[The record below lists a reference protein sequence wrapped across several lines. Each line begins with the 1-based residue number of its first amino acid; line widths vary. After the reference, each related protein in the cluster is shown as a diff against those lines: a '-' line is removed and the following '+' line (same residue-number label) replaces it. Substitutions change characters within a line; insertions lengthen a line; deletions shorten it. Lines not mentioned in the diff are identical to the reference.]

1 VVSTA
6 TLDEKESI
14 AKVLVSFIIPHK
26 GREEMLEKTVAS
38 IVAQEYDLSELEITI
53 VTQNTT
59 LATDFQR
66 EKELVSI
73 NTVFRPENET
83 ISALRNKGVEHS
95 CGDYLAFLDADV
107 ALSPNWV
114 KAMLSELEENA
125 GRVLVSAVQRCENNA
140 PPLEII
146 RTALSN
152 ATIDSEVL
160 FLPGR
165 NLLLKKETFAEVGG
179 FPEHLVTCED
189 YYFTGQVHALGQL
202 YYSSK
207 ADYVHLGEDKTYKE
221 LFDKEIWRGQS
232 NLQSIKGRPI
242 PLSELPSFLVPV
254 WILLFAVMTLI
265 SLAFMSV
272 EYAML
277 GLWLFLLPI
286 LLYSVRLYTIADKQ
300 IGFSRVAQ
308 FYLVYFPARIIG
320 TISGLFKMIKV

>member
-1 VVSTA
+1 MG
-6 TLDEKESI
+6 I

-26 GREEMLEKTVAS
+26 GREEMLKKTVAS
-38 IVAQEYDLSELEITI
+38 IVAQDYDLSELEITI

-95 CGDYLAFLDADV
+95 CGAYFAFLDADV

-140 PPLEII
+140 PPLEKI

-152 ATIDSEVL
+152 ATIDSEVR

-165 NLLLKKETFAEVGG
+165 NLLLRKETFAEVGG

-189 YYFTGQVHALGQL
+189 YYFTAQVHALGQL

-207 ADYVHLGEDKTYKE
+207 ADYVHLGEDKSYRE

-232 NLQSIKGRPI
+232 NLQSVKGRPI
-242 PLSELPSFLVPV
+242 PLRELPSFLVPA
-254 WILLFAVMTLI
+254 WLLLFAVMTLI

-272 EYAML
+272 EYVML
-277 GLWLFLLPI
+277 GLGMFLLPI
-286 LLYSVRLYTIADKQ
+286 LLYSVRLYMISDKQ
-300 IGFSRVAQ
+300 ISFTRIAQ
-308 FYLVYFPARIIG
+308 FYLVYFSARIIG
-320 TISGLFKMIKV
+320 TISGLFKVIKV

>member
-1 VVSTA
+1 M
-6 TLDEKESI
+6 
-14 AKVLVSFIIPHK
+14 LVSFVIPHK
-26 GREEMLEKTVAS
+26 GREELLEKTVAS
-38 IVAQEYDLSELEITI
+38 IVAQDYDLSELEITI

-59 LATDFQR
+59 LAADFQR
-66 EKELVSI
+66 EKELMSI
-73 NTVFRPENET
+73 NIVFRPDNET

-95 CGDYLAFLDADV
+95 SGHYLAFLDADV
-107 ALSPNWV
+107 VLSANWV
-114 KAMLSELEENA
+114 KAMLSELEDNA

-140 PPLEII
+140 PPLEKI

-152 ATIDSEVL
+152 ATTDSEVR

-189 YYFTGQVHALGQL
+189 YYFTDQVHALGQL

-207 ADYVHLGEDKTYKE
+207 ADYVHLGEDKSYKE

-242 PLSELPSFLVPV
+242 PLSELPSFLVPL
-254 WILLFAVMTLI
+254 WILLFAVMPLI
-265 SLAFMSV
+265 FSAFMSL
-272 EYAML
+272 EYVML
-277 GLWLFLLPI
+277 GLGLFLLPI
-286 LLYSVRLYTIADKQ
+286 LLYSVRLYKIADKQ
-300 IGFSRVAQ
+300 ISFARVAQ

-320 TISGLFKMIKV
+320 TISGFFKVIKV

>member
-1 VVSTA
+1 M
-6 TLDEKESI
+6 
-14 AKVLVSFIIPHK
+14 LVSFVIPHK
-26 GREEMLEKTVAS
+26 GREELLEKTVAS
-38 IVAQEYDLSELEITI
+38 IVAQDYDLSELEITI

-59 LATDFQR
+59 LAADFQR
-66 EKELVSI
+66 EKELMSI
-73 NTVFRPENET
+73 NIVFRPDNET

-95 CGDYLAFLDADV
+95 SGHYLAFLDADV
-107 ALSPNWV
+107 VLSANWV
-114 KAMLSELEENA
+114 KAMLSELEDNA

-140 PPLEII
+140 PPLEKI

-152 ATIDSEVL
+152 ATTDSEVR

-189 YYFTGQVHALGQL
+189 YYFTAQVHALGQL

-207 ADYVHLGEDKTYKE
+207 ADFVHLGEDKSYKE

-242 PLSELPSFLVPV
+242 PLSELPSFLVPL
-254 WILLFAVMTLI
+254 WILLFAVMPLI
-265 SLAFMSV
+265 FSAFMSL
-272 EYAML
+272 EYVML
-277 GLWLFLLPI
+277 GLGLFLLPI
-286 LLYSVRLYTIADKQ
+286 LLYSVRLYKIADKQ
-300 IGFSRVAQ
+300 ISFARVAQ

-320 TISGLFKMIKV
+320 TISGFFKVIKV